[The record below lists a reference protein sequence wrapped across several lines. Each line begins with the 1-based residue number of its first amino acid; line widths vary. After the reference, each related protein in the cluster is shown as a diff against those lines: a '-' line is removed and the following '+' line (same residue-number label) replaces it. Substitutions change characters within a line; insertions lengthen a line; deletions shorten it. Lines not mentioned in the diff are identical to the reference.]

1 MKKRNKI
8 LALLL
13 AMTMCGTAL
22 AGCGSDTKS
31 SESTEAVSTETAT
44 STETT
49 ATEPVAAE
57 PLKNVDIYPLESDKT
72 FTVATQ
78 SNLFSESN
86 STIITAAME
95 EATGVSIE
103 WQYLTADQYK
113 LALTGKEIP
122 DATFLFG
129 GLDKATV
136 YEYGQAD
143 YFVNFMDYLDIMPN
157 FAALI
162 ESNPEVL
169 EVVQNE
175 DGSVYCLPQVL
186 TTSTGVNNML
196 YYRTDMMKEIG
207 WQKAPATTDEFIQF
221 CKDLQAHYGAKDP
234 DFIAFNAYQPNYM
247 EWDIARFPN
256 FFFASFGE
264 LLQTGITVNSKDEV
278 VMGAATEQ
286 YKHYLEFMN
295 ELWTSG
301 AFNTNIYTQDP
312 TASKALVAGS
322 HVAISPVTTGFTKD
336 CFASGNFDLAV
347 MEPLTSEYWDTQH
360 WYQAPACKWGR
371 ITVLSKQC
379 EDIETMVKWFDAW
392 YAPADNPLNEEGSI
406 YAITP
411 WLGEVGVDYVFDD
424 ATGIYTEQ
432 AHEGIDMGKFA
443 STQGFGTVLYAGFED
458 GLFPYSQDPNTA
470 TGVKGHGA
478 VNNLWPHG
486 ETPAQITSLAL
497 TQDENDTYNDAWA
510 DIDAYL
516 DEMTAKFIIG
526 ELNIEENW
534 ETYLTTLDKM
544 GLQDVIDVYEAAYAR
559 SK

>member
-175 DGSVYCLPQVL
+175 DGSERFKEAAVLLNYGFSVSNLYRDENDFVLENIPIKGALKQGAGIAFKEPFVYLDTQNRDISTIQKELQLPEVVEAPVKEGDVAGYAVYTL
-186 TTSTGVNNML
+186 NG
-196 YYRTDMMKEIG
+196 KEIG
-207 WQKAPATTDEFIQF
+207 K
-221 CKDLQAHYGAKDP
+221 
-234 DFIAFNAYQPNYM
+234 
-247 EWDIARFPN
+247 
-256 FFFASFGE
+256 
-264 LLQTGITVNSKDEV
+264 
-278 VMGAATEQ
+278 TE
-286 YKHYLEFMN
+286 
-295 ELWTSG
+295 
-301 AFNTNIYTQDP
+301 I
-312 TASKALVAGS
+312 
-322 HVAISPVTTGFTKD
+322 
-336 CFASGNFDLAV
+336 
-347 MEPLTSEYWDTQH
+347 
-360 WYQAPACKWGR
+360 
-371 ITVLSKQC
+371 
-379 EDIETMVKWFDAW
+379 
-392 YAPADNPLNEEGSI
+392 
-406 YAITP
+406 
-411 WLGEVGVDYVFDD
+411 
-424 ATGIYTEQ
+424 IYTESI
-432 AHEGIDMGKFA
+432 EK
-443 STQGFGTVLYAGFED
+443 AGFLD
-458 GLFPYSQDPNTA
+458 YFKQ
-470 TGVKGHGA
+470 
-478 VNNLWPHG
+478 
-486 ETPAQITSLAL
+486 AL
-497 TQDENDTYNDAWA
+497 TYM
-510 DIDAYL
+510 L
-516 DEMTAKFIIG
+516 F
-526 ELNIEENW
+526 
-534 ETYLTTLDKM
+534 
-544 GLQDVIDVYEAAYAR
+544 
-559 SK
+559 